1 MSSFGLARL
10 TSAGNLD
17 ATFGSGGTVIT
28 TVATG
33 QYSWVASLA
42 IQSDGKIVAA
52 GTSLSNTDNSSAY
65 VARYLAQ

>member
-1 MSSFGLARL
+1 MSSFGLTRF
-10 TSAGNLD
+10 TSAGKLD
-17 ATFGSGGTVIT
+17 SSFGSKGIVMT

-52 GTSLSNTDNSSAY
+52 GTSQFNTSNSNAY